1 MNEEI
6 RHMNTG
12 MLRLEDPAGVWPT
25 LMMVSGYAA
34 MERDS
39 ETIEVIDLV
48 KAIYIVD
55 LEHVARFWDDWEQF
69 EELVSNQRL
78 GNGMNKIY
86 INRTLYLQNL
96 QLSVRESDPGKSQI
110 MILGSPSPKYLE
122 IINTARAIASK
133 REGAAAPFTT
143 RDLLFSIC
151 SQDHDMLVALQ
162 KSGLQLKKLEA
173 AVNKLA

>member
-6 RHMNTG
+6 LRRLMNTAT
-12 MLRLEDPAGVWPT
+12 LRLEDSAGVWPT

-96 QLSVRESDPGKSQI
+96 QLSVRGI
-110 MILGSPSPKYLE
+110 
-122 IINTARAIASK
+122 
-133 REGAAAPFTT
+133 
-143 RDLLFSIC
+143 
-151 SQDHDMLVALQ
+151 
-162 KSGLQLKKLEA
+162 
-173 AVNKLA
+173 